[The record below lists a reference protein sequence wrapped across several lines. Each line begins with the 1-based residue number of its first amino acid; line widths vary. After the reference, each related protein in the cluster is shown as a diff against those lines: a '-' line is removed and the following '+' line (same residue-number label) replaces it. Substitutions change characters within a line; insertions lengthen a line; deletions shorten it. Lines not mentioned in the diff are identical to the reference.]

1 MRRNS
6 LVGDVVGDAVE
17 ENGEAGGGD
26 GGGED
31 LHVAEAREEVE
42 RKEGTHEDADHRVE
56 SGVKIVTHPR
66 MMPE

>member
-6 LVGDVVGDAVE
+6 LVGDVVGDSVE

-42 RKEGTHEDADHRVE
+42 WKEQTH
-56 SGVKIVTHPR
+56 
-66 MMPE
+66 